1 MKNISTAV
9 IMLLVTAC
17 IALACVT
24 ARQHQKITVLEN
36 FAEKIQ
42 KKSELDSAMIIFLAR
57 DYGEFKEWALKNEKS
72 KRNRLDI

>member
-9 IMLLVTAC
+9 ITLLVTAC

-42 KKSELDSAMIIFLAR
+42 KKSELDSAMILYIAKDYR
-57 DYGEFKEWALKNEKS
+57 DFKTWVIKNEES
-72 KRNRLDI
+72 KRNRFDI